1 MPPNYAKDIVH
12 YQLSFQILKKRQ
24 TQLNVVNKTQ
34 LQLSTK
40 QIYAIKNFQQYDLTN
55 NLYVNVS
62 RFSRI
67 SYDIIHFYKINRVID
82 DQNL

>member
-1 MPPNYAKDIVH
+1 MPPNYAKNIVH

-24 TQLNVVNKTQ
+24 SQLNVVNKTQ

-55 NLYVNVS
+55 NLYV
-62 RFSRI
+62 SRI
-67 SYDIIHFYKINRVID
+67 SYDIIHFYKINRVMD